1 MSKITVIMHFTVLIN
16 YSYNYLI
23 LSKVIVWHAI
33 LWFYVLFFENGDD
46 TVMTF
51 MADH

>member
-1 MSKITVIMHFTVLIN
+1 MSKITVIRHFTVLIN
-16 YSYNYLI
+16 YIHDHLI
-23 LSKVIVWHAI
+23 LSKVIVWHAV
-33 LWFYVLFFENGDD
+33 LLFYILFFENGND